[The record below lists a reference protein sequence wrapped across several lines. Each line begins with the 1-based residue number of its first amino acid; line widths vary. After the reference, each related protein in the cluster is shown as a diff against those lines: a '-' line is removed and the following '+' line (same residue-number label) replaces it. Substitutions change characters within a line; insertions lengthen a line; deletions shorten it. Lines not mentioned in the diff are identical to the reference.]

1 MSKYDDDFYTWT
13 QEQANVLLTK
23 DWEALDLE
31 SLAEEIEA
39 LGKEDL
45 WV

>member
-1 MSKYDDDFYTWT
+1 MTIFIRRRRSKPTPYW
-13 QEQANVLLTK
+13 QRIGG
-23 DWEALDLE
+23 ALDLE
-31 SLAEEIEA
+31 HLAEEIEA